1 LSKRWSLIAQ
11 DQALQCHQPVAAR
24 TRRVAPADPTADL
37 GIDRHVRLHAST
49 QRLRPRQDST
59 IVVTL
64 PPEFEGLTA
73 ADQVMAIAQLVIPHQ
88 NSDAE
93 QLGFYSQN
101 GTSRLPSATDA
112 WSRGPSRVRTI
123 GEWRRHSPMLGT
135 RSALAIHESRNRQPR
150 LLAAAS
156 HDDGGIA
163 VLPTLVPT
171 F

>member
-64 PPEFEGLTA
+64 PPEFEGLTT

-93 QLGFYSQN
+93 QLGFSLAERHIEAPV
-101 GTSRLPSATDA
+101 GDGRLVARPVTRQDY
-112 WSRGPSRVRTI
+112 RRVA
-123 GEWRRHSPMLGT
+123 P
-135 RSALAIHESRNRQPR
+135 P
-150 LLAAAS
+150 
-156 HDDGGIA
+156 
-163 VLPTLVPT
+163 
-171 F
+171 